1 MAKAGG
7 KRNRKRL
14 PKQSDSEAHEI
25 EQLDAAILAGAPP
38 AGSSAVSAFDRTP
51 PGQSCFTFSPPCVR
65 VYGVLNNAPHCL
77 NASMLHYGVHMQAT
91 VLRRTQSV
99 R

>member
-7 KRNRKRL
+7 KRNRKGL

-51 PGQSCFTFSPPCVR
+51 PGQSYMTFSALCAGHRCMVCCTVESICRSEWPCALE
-65 VYGVLNNAPHCL
+65 VLPVFC
-77 NASMLHYGVHMQAT
+77 
-91 VLRRTQSV
+91 
-99 R
+99 

>member
-7 KRNRKRL
+7 KRNRKGL

-51 PGQSCFTFSPPCVR
+51 PGQ
-65 VYGVLNNAPHCL
+65 
-77 NASMLHYGVHMQAT
+77 
-91 VLRRTQSV
+91 
-99 R
+99 